1 MPAMSAVFVNFPFMT
16 GASADVDMLRD
27 AAAMVL
33 NNVYAAMR
41 PWLAT
46 TSTFSKIS
54 SLRATAV

>member
-41 PWLAT
+41 P
-46 TSTFSKIS
+46 
-54 SLRATAV
+54 